1 MCEVMN
7 RRISITLETRKAGPD
22 GGIACVLS
30 SDAPINRGG
39 YTEILDH
46 SPAAVDMERAAQ
58 GLALLLHHDQTRPVG
73 RIEGIQITG
82 GKLRGIARFG
92 TSAEAQQAQADVESG
107 ILPALSVGYTVHES
121 RDEAASVIRVTRW
134 TPLEASLV
142 AIPADTSAGM
152 YRNHQTNSKEPVTMK
167 NTNHA
172 EEINDLCHRHAIP
185 DSLRQQLIEDGNMDS
200 VRSRILE
207 FRAKNDEIGTMRRM
221 PQSGGEVNIRT
232 AVSNAILNR
241 VAGTSES
248 TTIDSRASLVDM
260 AAHCLEDRGEHV
272 GRHASKND
280 IVMRALTTSDFPAA
294 LGDTV
299 GRVMQMAY
307 GALPTPI
314 KKAARI
320 VTMDDFRDRRVIRIG
335 DAPRLEKVNEHGE
348 YHYGAVVE
356 DAASGYRLQTFGKI
370 FGLSRQAIVNDD
382 IGIFQDIGGQWG
394 RATANFEARQ
404 LADLLVSNPALADTV
419 SLFHADHGNLV
430 TGAGSALSGIAPLAT
445 AISKLRLQT
454 GLDGDPL
461 GLPPRY
467 LVVPAALEAVALQL
481 ARDLTTAGK
490 VTDIN
495 PFGGSLEVLVEP
507 RLDATSATAWYL
519 VSDQSPALEVA
530 YLAGEE
536 GPQTET
542 RVGFEVDGMEFK
554 CRMDFAASFVDH
566 RGWIKSA
573 GA

>member
-1 MCEVMN
+1 MN
-7 RRISITLETRKAGPD
+7 RRLSVAIENRKAGPD

-39 YTEILDH
+39 YVEILDH
-46 SPAAVDMERAAQ
+46 SPAAVDLERAAQ

-92 TSAEAQQAQADVESG
+92 TSTEAQQAQADVESG
-107 ILPALSVGYTVHES
+107 ILPALSVGYSIHET
-121 RDEAASVIRVTRW
+121 RDEPSGAIRVMRW
-134 TPLEASLV
+134 TPLECSLV

-152 YRNHQTNSKEPVTMK
+152 YRNQTNSKEPITMQ
-167 NTNHA
+167 NTNRA
-172 EEINDLCHRHAIP
+172 EINDLCHRHAIP
-185 DSLRQQLIEDGNMDS
+185 DSLRQELIEDGNLDS

-207 FRAKNDEIGTMRRM
+207 YRAAQDAGGTMRRT
-221 PQSGGEVNIRT
+221 PHAGNNLNVRT
-232 AVSNAILNR
+232 ATANALFNR
-241 VAGTSES
+241 VTGGSEP
-248 TTIDSRASLVDM
+248 TYLDSRASLVDM
-260 AAHCLEDRGEHV
+260 AARCLEDRGEHV
-272 GRHASKND
+272 GRNVSKNE

-314 KKAARI
+314 KKAGRI

-348 YHYGAVVE
+348 YHYGSVVE

-404 LADLLVSNPALADTV
+404 LSDLLVSNPVLADTV
-419 SLFHADHGNLV
+419 ALFHNSHGNLL
-430 TGAGSALSGIAPLAT
+430 TGAGSALSGVTPLAA

-507 RLDATSATAWYL
+507 RLDASSATAWYL
-519 VSDQSPALEVA
+519 VADQSPALEVA

-542 RVGFEVDGMEFK
+542 RAGFEVDGMEFK

>member
-1 MCEVMN
+1 MSEAIN
-7 RRISITLETRKAGPD
+7 HRISVAIENRKAGVD

-30 SDAPINRGG
+30 TDAPIVRGH

-46 SPAAVDMERAAQ
+46 GPGAVDMERAAQ
-58 GLALLLHHDQTRPVG
+58 GLALLMHHDTTRPVG
-73 RIEGIQITG
+73 RIEGVKIEG

-92 TSAEAQQAQADVESG
+92 TSAEAQQALADVESG
-107 ILPALSVGYTVHES
+107 ILPSLSVGYSIQDT
-121 RDEAASVIRVTRW
+121 RDESAGVIRVTRW
-134 TPLEASLV
+134 TPIEASLV
-142 AIPADTSAGM
+142 AIPADTNAGM
-152 YRNHQTNSKEPVTMK
+152 NRNHQTKLMENTMQ
-167 NTNHA
+167 NTTRTEIDGLCRCHHIPA
-172 EEINDLCHRHAIP
+172 E
-185 DSLRQQLIEDGNMDS
+185 LRVQLMENGDYDAARNRIMEFNA
-200 VRSRILE
+200 SRD
-207 FRAKNDEIGTMRRM
+207 AVGTMGRL
-221 PQSGGEVNIRT
+221 PYSGGEMNVRT
-232 AVSNAILNR
+232 GVTNAIINR
-241 VAGTSES
+241 VTRSSEP
-248 TTIDSRASLVDM
+248 THFDNRASLVDM
-260 AAHCLEDRGEHV
+260 AARCLEERGQSV

-280 IVMRALTTSDFPAA
+280 IVMRAMTTSDFPAA

-299 GRVMQMAY
+299 GRIMQNSY

-314 KKAARI
+314 KRAARI

-348 YHYGAVVE
+348 YHHGAIVE

-370 FGLSRQAIVNDD
+370 FSLSRQAIVNDD
-382 IGIFQDIGGQWG
+382 ISIFQDVGGQWG
-394 RATANFEARQ
+394 RAAANFEARQ
-404 LADLLVSNPALADTV
+404 LNDLLVSNPVLADALA
-419 SLFHADHGNLV
+419 LFHANHGNLV
-430 TGAGSALSGIAPLAT
+430 TGAGSALTGVAPLAA
-445 AISKLRLQT
+445 AISKLRLQM

-495 PFGGSLEVLVEP
+495 PFGGTLEVLVEP
-507 RLDATSATAWYL
+507 RLDASSTTAWYL
-519 VSDQSPALEVA
+519 VADQSPALEVA

-542 RVGFEVDGMEFK
+542 RAGFEIDGMEFK
-554 CRMDFAASFVDH
+554 CRMDFAAEFIDH
-566 RGWIKSA
+566 RGWIKNV